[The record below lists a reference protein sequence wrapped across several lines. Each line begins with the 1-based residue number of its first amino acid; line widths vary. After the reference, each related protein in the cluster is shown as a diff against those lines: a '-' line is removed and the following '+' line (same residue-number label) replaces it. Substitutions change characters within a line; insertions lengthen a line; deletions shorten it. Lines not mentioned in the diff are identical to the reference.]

1 VTSSFVSYS
10 RERPAGLHK
19 KYQLSCV
26 DEEHLAANV
35 ERDDY
40 PACIT
45 ADAFQL
51 HKVLASFQSTLDE
64 ITLVTRPE
72 DKVQSHLHA
81 IQMVSYVSASKG
93 DLLIGCLS
101 MLDLSLPSCP
111 APRAART

>member
-1 VTSSFVSYS
+1 MLSFVSYT

-40 PACIT
+40 PVCIT

-64 ITLVTRPE
+64 ITLVARPE
-72 DKVQSHLHA
+72 DKVQNHLHA

-93 DLLIGCLS
+93 DVLMRCLFVCGVS
-101 MLDLSLPSCP
+101 LSLPK
-111 APRAART
+111 